1 MTNLKTIKKVYVKLI
16 ETYAR
21 YGYDISELLNPT
33 YKKIDAYKCVNIINE
48 LIEEHEGV
56 DFWEFENKFTI
67 EDK

>member
-33 YKKIDAYKCVNIINE
+33 YKKIYAYKCVNIINE
-48 LIEEHEGV
+48 
-56 DFWEFENKFTI
+56 
-67 EDK
+67 